1 MIIRILLI
9 TSLLFS
15 FSFSSFQKVRI
26 GKIDKHYKK
35 ILSKKK
41 LKKIIKEVEE
51 TLESQLNTNVFDYS
65 SRGKPIDILYVPPS
79 KLEKQIKSRVS
90 QLNNK
95 KEKINRYRKTLPSE
109 KKKIEELKKIF

>member
-9 TSLLFS
+9 TSLLFT

-41 LKKIIKEVEE
+41 LKKIN
-51 TLESQLNTNVFDYS
+51 Q
-65 SRGKPIDILYVPPS
+65 RG
-79 KLEKQIKSRVS
+79 
-90 QLNNK
+90 
-95 KEKINRYRKTLPSE
+95 
-109 KKKIEELKKIF
+109 